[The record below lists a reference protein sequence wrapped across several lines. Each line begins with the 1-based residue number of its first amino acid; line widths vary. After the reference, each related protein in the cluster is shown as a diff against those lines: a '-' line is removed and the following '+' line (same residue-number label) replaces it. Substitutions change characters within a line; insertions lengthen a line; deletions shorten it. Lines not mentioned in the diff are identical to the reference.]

1 MVWQAATRVMV
12 SMPRTSTGRYI
23 TEKITCRIEKV
34 NKRMRSNSCGR
45 TRRKQPY
52 LYNQEPTMTKEK
64 KKLSKQERELQSLL
78 KKMKKLPK
86 KPMGA
91 RYQDPT
97 TLRNDDDME
106 AAMELFQEMKRR
118 DF

>member
-1 MVWQAATRVMV
+1 M
-12 SMPRTSTGRYI
+12 
-23 TEKITCRIEKV
+23 K
-34 NKRMRSNSCGR
+34 
-45 TRRKQPY
+45 
-52 LYNQEPTMTKEK
+52 KEHR
-64 KKLSKQERELQSLL
+64 KLSKQDREMQALL

-86 KPMGA
+86 RTTGA

-106 AAMELFQEMKRR
+106 AATELFREMKQR

>member
-1 MVWQAATRVMV
+1 MT
-12 SMPRTSTGRYI
+12 
-23 TEKITCRIEKV
+23 TEHR
-34 NKRMRSNSCGR
+34 
-45 TRRKQPY
+45 
-52 LYNQEPTMTKEK
+52 
-64 KKLSKQERELQSLL
+64 KLSKEDREMQSLL

-86 KPMGA
+86 RPTGA

-106 AAMELFQEMKRR
+106 AATELFREMKQR

>member
-1 MVWQAATRVMV
+1 
-12 SMPRTSTGRYI
+12 
-23 TEKITCRIEKV
+23 
-34 NKRMRSNSCGR
+34 
-45 TRRKQPY
+45 
-52 LYNQEPTMTKEK
+52 MTKEN
-64 KKLSKQERELQSLL
+64 KKLSKEEREMRALL

-86 KPMGA
+86 TPTGA

-106 AAMELFQEMKRR
+106 EATQLFRDMKAR